1 MWLWWP
7 GAPHLRVLLGHC
19 QRRAVVAGG
28 AADHVVVAAD
38 GQHVG
43 VDPGAG
49 RGPRVVGQ
57 RVLGVDQAH
66 HDAPVV
72 RVVAELNE
80 RRVGQA
86 AHVEPGILE
95 GQGAVDI
102 VPPGV
107 ARRVQARKGLLDL
120 GGRADVEVDVVA
132 RAVEGVAYVGVVLV
146 HRRGV
151 EVVPGAAVDLRAPA
165 PPAVGWR
172 GERGAQR
179 GSGASGERGGGR
191 RDNIT
196 RIRRDGI
203 MRAAVSSRA
212 RARKG
217 APLKIVRK

>member
-1 MWLWWP
+1 M
-7 GAPHLRVLLGHC
+7 
-19 QRRAVVAGG
+19 VAGS

-72 RVVAELNE
+72 RVVAELHE

-86 AHVEPGILE
+86 AHVKPGILE

-151 EVVPGAAVDLRAPA
+151 EVVAGAAINLQVLDAILCKKLRVLVLESFHPGPSA
-165 PPAVGWR
+165 AVGLVVL
-172 GERGAQR
+172 
-179 GSGASGERGGGR
+179 
-191 RDNIT
+191 
-196 RIRRDGI
+196 
-203 MRAAVSSRA
+203 AVDTE
-212 RARKG
+212 
-217 APLKIVRK
+217 LQQT